1 MEGITTKKGNQ
12 LYVEFQVFDKDGNLL
27 DINGVSK
34 VQFNIGEL
42 TKTYDG
48 VSEEV
53 RKIAFYSYRIGL
65 LLGFN
70 MGLDAKMHFKNKK

>member
-1 MEGITTKKGNQ
+1 MSIEEMLQIHPFEDVCGSLN
-12 LYVEFQVFDKDGNLL
+12 
-27 DINGVSK
+27 
-34 VQFNIGEL
+34 
-42 TKTYDG
+42 G